1 MVPSISASRAET
13 KPNVQTGETE
23 MERLMRLR
31 SPAAILMDKHDD
43 ISEQVEELMEC

>member
-1 MVPSISASRAET
+1 MVLTISASRGET
-13 KPNVQTGETE
+13 TPKVQTGETE
-23 MERLMRLR
+23 MEGLMRLG